1 MQIEK
6 TADSLSK
13 ELLYMKFL
21 QGIPIVGALG
31 GASDLIYLQRITE
44 YANIKYK
51 KRFLMKKKRMM
62 KSKQKTSRKQRAKQ
76 KRKARQKPE
85 KV

>member
-1 MQIEK
+1 MEETLPEGFDLQAEIQK
-6 TADSLSK
+6 TAGLLSK

-51 KRFLMKKKRMM
+51 KRCLMKKKRMM
-62 KSKQKTSRKQRAKQ
+62 KSI
-76 KRKARQKPE
+76 
-85 KV
+85 